1 MKNHSITLLTT
12 AFLLVSAM
20 GFAQQDFFLALYK
33 HHMNVFN
40 PATTGTQEGAFLNTS
55 YRSQWVNVADATRG
69 QAISLG
75 FPSGEKRLGY
85 GLRLSN
91 DVTFTERQTKIYTN
105 FSYRLPL
112 NDQWNLYL
120 GLAAGGNNFSVDL
133 NNLDNLE
140 TTGDRAFSSYSH
152 FNPNIG
158 VGIYLQSEKY
168 FLSISLPEM
177 LSTKRYKEQ
186 NGFSTTP
193 EDLPHFYAIAGA
205 KLPLSSDWSWVG
217 STLVRY
223 VAAAPWSVVAN
234 TGLGYKKLEATVGYQ
249 FDAGITGTL
258 LLKTDGVFTLGYSYQ
273 APTAGQLAS
282 ITGGSHELLLKIRL
296 GSPTPKEE
304 TIEEERI
311 GTHNKEIVL
320 GSITNSLF
328 KI

>member
-1 MKNHSITLLTT
+1 MKNYVIRTLTI
-12 AFLLVSAM
+12 AFLLVSVM

-55 YRSQWVNVADATRG
+55 YRSQWVNVADAPRV

-91 DVTFTERQTKIYTN
+91 DVTFRERQTKIYAN

-112 NDQWNLYL
+112 NDQWDLYL
-120 GLAAGGNNFSVDL
+120 GLAAGGNNFSVEL
-133 NNLDNLE
+133 NNLNLE
-140 TTGDRAFSSYSH
+140 TTGDNAFTSYSH
-152 FNPNIG
+152 FNPNVG
-158 VGIYLQSEKY
+158 AGIYLKSEKY
-168 FLSISLPEM
+168 FLSVSLPEI

-186 NGFSTTP
+186 NGIATTP
-193 EDLPHFYAIAGA
+193 KDLPHFYAMAGA
-205 KLPLSSDWSWVG
+205 KLPLSGDWSWVG

-249 FDAGITGTL
+249 FDAGVSGTI
-258 LLKTDGVFTLGYSYQ
+258 LLKTDGAFTLGYSYQ
-273 APTAGQLAS
+273 APIAGQLAS
-282 ITGGSHELLLKIRL
+282 ITGGNHELLLKIRL
-296 GSPTPKEE
+296 GKTSRSKQLPKEP
-304 TIEEERI
+304 IEEPIEE
-311 GTHNKEIVL
+311 TENTASV
-320 GSITNSLF
+320 N
-328 KI
+328 